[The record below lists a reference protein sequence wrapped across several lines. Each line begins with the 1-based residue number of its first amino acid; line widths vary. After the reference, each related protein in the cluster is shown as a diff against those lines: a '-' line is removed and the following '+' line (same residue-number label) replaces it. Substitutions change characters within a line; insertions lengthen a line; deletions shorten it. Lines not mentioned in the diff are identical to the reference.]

1 MYEFWFDYIK
11 SKYKDRVKLY
21 YTDTDSFV
29 IHIKTQDFY
38 EDISDDVEKWSDT
51 SNYDN
56 NGRFQQVKTKK

>member
-56 NGRFQQVKTKK
+56 NGSFQQVKTEK

>member
-11 SKYKDRVKLY
+11 PKYKYSVKLY

-38 EDISDDVEKWSDT
+38 EYISDDVEKWSDT
-51 SNYDN
+51 YNYDN
-56 NGRFQQVKTKK
+56 NGRFQQVKTGK